1 MAHIPRFGEQAP
13 WFRARTA
20 SNPRYSFDT
29 VAGRVNVLCF
39 YGSAGD
45 DYSKRVLAGMQ
56 ARRALFD
63 DVSACFF
70 GVSVDP
76 ADEASER
83 LHDQLPGIR
92 HFRDFD
98 GAVAR
103 AYGLLEGNRFQR
115 VTFVLDARLR
125 VHSVIPFTQAAEAH
139 VQAVLAAVDALLREM
154 QSLSIPAPVLV
165 IPRVF
170 EPALCRRLI
179 DYYNAGGAYDSGFM
193 REVDGKTVGVYD
205 YGHKRRSDKD
215 IDDEQLRQ
223 TCMLRIHDRVAPE
236 ILRAFQFRATRIE
249 RHIVACYDAQSG
261 GHFRAHRDNTTPGTA
276 HRRFAVS
283 VVLNTG
289 EFEGGELRFAEFGQ
303 QTYAPP
309 AGGAVVFSCSLLHEA
324 TPVTAGLRY
333 TYLPFLYDDA
343 AAQVRQQNAGTITVD
358 ERSRQLA
365 GEQPGDA
372 GVTMNT

>member
-13 WFRARTA
+13 WFRARTE

-29 VAGRVNVLCF
+29 VGGRVTVLCF
-39 YGSAGD
+39 LGSASD
-45 DYSKRVLAGMQ
+45 DYSGRVLTGILS
-56 ARRALFD
+56 RRAIFD
-63 DVSACFF
+63 DASACFF
-70 GVSVDP
+70 GVSQDP
-76 ADEASER
+76 ADEGSER
-83 LHDQLPGIR
+83 LREQLPGIR

-98 GAVAR
+98 GTVAR
-103 AYGLLEGNRFQR
+103 AYGLLDGNRMQR
-115 VTFVLDARLR
+115 ATFVLDVRLR
-125 VHSVIPFTQAAEAH
+125 VHSVIPFTMAADQH
-139 VQAVLAAVDALLREM
+139 VQVVLAAVDALRRET
-154 QSLSIPAPVLV
+154 QALSIPAPVLV

-215 IDDEQLRQ
+215 IEDEHLRQ
-223 TCMLRIHDRVAPE
+223 ACMMRIHDRVAPE
-236 ILRAFQFRATRIE
+236 IFRAFQFRATRIE
-249 RHIVACYDAQSG
+249 RHIVACYDAQGG

-283 VVLNTG
+283 VVLNSG
-289 EFEGGELRFAEFGQ
+289 EFEGGELRFAEFGP
-303 QTYAPP
+303 QTYSPP

-324 TPVTAGLRY
+324 TPVTAGVRY

-358 ERSRQLA
+358 EASRQLA
-365 GEQPGDA
+365 GDERARDGL
-372 GVTMNT
+372 TMNN